1 LKTPEPGLHPL
12 FESKSGRANL
22 EMPSDYFRITW
33 RMEFIDAGTN
43 KINEEK
49 SRMFS
54 AVLYKRG
61 FQFPAKSVNGIPTT
75 RKTCDEG
82 YLVTDSKN
90 QLFHVKLIQ
99 GEPFVEKVKL
109 PEGLTFKHI
118 ECVDFRDK
126 KYYAYLF
133 SNQNQLYILT
143 QDDYELVKFQVENID
158 PEKHQIRI
166 YGDLFNYNIIVNG
179 NDFITDHVLDSEY
192 NKVDEYHETWQP
204 QEKQKEGKI
213 FEALFP
219 AQLSMTESDSNYI
232 RFFTTVN
239 TSFYWLIFS
248 LILVLI
254 QFYIIKRRKEKMTRH
269 IIDFC
274 IVGVTGIF
282 GFLAVNIFPNK
293 FFD

>member
-1 LKTPEPGLHPL
+1 
-12 FESKSGRANL
+12 
-22 EMPSDYFRITW
+22 M
-33 RMEFIDAGTN
+33 
-43 KINEEK
+43 
-49 SRMFS
+49 
-54 AVLYKRG
+54 
-61 FQFPAKSVNGIPTT
+61 
-75 RKTCDEG
+75 
-82 YLVTDSKN
+82 VTDSKN

-133 SNQNQLYILT
+133 STQNQLYILT
-143 QDDYELVKFQVENID
+143 QDEYELVKFPVENID

-192 NKVDEYHETWQP
+192 NKVDEFNETWKP
-204 QEKQKEGKI
+204 QEEQKEGKI

-219 AQLSMTESDSNYI
+219 AQISMTHSDSNYI

-254 QFYIIKRRKEKMTRH
+254 QFYILKRRKEKMTRH

-282 GFLAVNIFPNK
+282 GFLAVKIFPNK